1 MNEIDDGLKVK
12 LPMRDLIMIMVFVG
26 TTLVGYFGVIRDQEV
41 RIVRLETQLENVSAN
56 ISQMKQDVK
65 EIKED
70 IKLMLKSKW
79 Q

>member
-1 MNEIDDGLKVK
+1 MNEIDDNLKVK